1 MQNVM
6 PYLLLHFFLTKTK
19 KKTLRFYL
27 VIWNS
32 YRCCK
37 LPVKSINFD
46 RALKILIDSAF
57 VMKLLIQFFF
67 LTDLKVNATI
77 KMIIM
82 ALIIRPMNS
91 LSFSY
96 VGWNRPKSLL
106 LGAAASQVLRLE
118 TKGGVIEELSVKRVF
133 TCIAINIFILNDL
146 LSLSFSPLWTGG
158 NVKF

>member
-27 VIWNS
+27 VICNS

-57 VMKLLIQFFF
+57 VMKLLIQIFFF
-67 LTDLKVNATI
+67 NRLKGQCDYQNDYYGSHHQA
-77 KMIIM
+77 
-82 ALIIRPMNS
+82 NE
-91 LSFSY
+91 LSQ
-96 VGWNRPKSLL
+96 LL
-106 LGAAASQVLRLE
+106 LCSVKSTKKSIIGGSCLPSFKARD
-118 TKGGVIEELSVKRVF
+118 KGGS
-133 TCIAINIFILNDL
+133 N
-146 LSLSFSPLWTGG
+146 
-158 NVKF
+158 